1 MSVFHDPAVIDLE
14 HGVTA
19 EYVIGHLK
27 QLPEEAIRTVIQEQV
42 DAGNVYNTID
52 DYHYKS
58 VMNG

>member
-1 MSVFHDPAVIDLE
+1 MDLE

-19 EYVIGHLK
+19 EYVISRLH
-27 QLPEEAIRTVIQEQV
+27 LPEEVVRRVIQEQV

-52 DYHYKS
+52 DFHYKS